1 MAKDKRKAIPEKV
14 KETLRSEVGFG
25 CPVKGCGNP
34 YLEYHHF
41 DPPVNVRPH
50 NDPNGMIALCAQHHR
65 KADGGAYTVEQ
76 LHALKAD
83 KANAELV
90 KGNLEWLRRDLLAV
104 VGGVFYYE
112 TPRIIDIDGY
122 ELISLKRDS
131 EGFLRLNVNMLSVE
145 PEERLIIQDS
155 SWENIG
161 NPVDLRS
168 PPQGRE
174 LEVKYNNGDY
184 LYIRFLELNDSNEAY
199 KRYKN
204 ETIKNDE
211 SIEFPITAVEINL
224 SIGGTNIELGPDFSA
239 FDFGV
244 IQGGLM
250 SHCGGGVKL
259 DGTGITWLQNPKW
272 KLAQKVEEV
281 EGTNVVKVKFGK

>member
-1 MAKDKRKAIPEKV
+1 MAKEIRKAIPAKV
-14 KETLRSEVGFG
+14 KEMLRSEVGFG

-50 NDPNGMIALCAQHHR
+50 NDPTGMIALCAQHHR

-76 LHALKAD
+76 LHAFKAD

-90 KGNLEWLRRDLLAV
+90 KGSLEWLRRDLLAV

-122 ELISLKRDS
+122 ELISLKRDP
-131 EGFLRLNVNMLSVE
+131 EGFLRLNINMLSVE

-168 PPQGRE
+168 PPQGKE
-174 LEVKYNNGDY
+174 LEVKYKNGDY
-184 LYIRFLELNDSNEAY
+184 LYIRFLELNDSDEAY
-199 KRYKN
+199 QRYKN
-204 ETIKNDE
+204 EALKSDGPVK
-211 SIEFPITAVEINL
+211 FPITAVEINL
-224 SIGGTNIELGPDFSA
+224 SIGGTNIELSPDFSA

-244 IQGGLM
+244 IKGGLM
-250 SHCGGGVKL
+250 SHCGGGIRL
-259 DGTGITWLQNPKW
+259 DGTGIAWLQNPKW

-281 EGTNVVKVKFGK
+281 EGTNIVKVKFGK